1 MAQVT
6 QERQRSLGTAAARNL
21 ATTHKTVPHA
31 QGITPRWLLR
41 SLPWVQVSGGAYRVN
56 RRRVDR
62 TADGAVFFTLEG
74 SRARV
79 VPSSLR
85 ELAAFERASEDELSE
100 LATAFE
106 QHEYPAGSSIG
117 GDVLVLIVDG
127 KAARTR
133 AGKYGHEA
141 TVAIVAEG
149 AAVAEPATA
158 LTAVTT
164 LELPLGRLPPPPEQS
179 PVNGKGEAS
188 IDVASGH
195 EGESGLPGTFAD
207 YDPAPAEYELH
218 VAQTVLHVHTRV
230 ADLYSSPMNQV
241 DQQLRLTIEALRE
254 RQEDELLNNPDI
266 GLLAS
271 ADPGQR
277 IHTRT
282 GPPTPDDLDELL
294 TRRRKSRFFLAH
306 PKAIAAFGRSCTAR
320 GVCPDPLVF
329 EGRTVPAWRGVPI
342 LPCDKIPV
350 SSSGTTSILVLRT
363 GADDQGVV
371 GLQQTGIPDEYEP
384 GLSVRLAGI
393 DEQAIMSYLVS
404 TYYSVA
410 VLVPDALGVL
420 ENVQL

>member
-6 QERQRSLGTAAARNL
+6 QERRRSLGTAAARNL

-62 TADGAVFFTLEG
+62 AADGTVFFTLEG

-85 ELAAFERASEDELSE
+85 SLAAFSLVGEDELSS
-100 LATAFE
+100 LASAFT
-106 QHEYPAGSSIG
+106 QHEYSSGSPIG
-117 GDVLVLIVDG
+117 DDSLVLIVSG
-127 KAARTR
+127 KAASTKS
-133 AGKYGHEA
+133 GKYGHAA
-141 TVAIVAEG
+141 TVAVVAEG
-149 AAVAEPATA
+149 AAVAGPATA

-164 LELPLGRLPPPPEQS
+164 LELPLGRLPPAPSVP
-179 PVNGKGEAS
+179 PVNGKGEAV

-195 EGESGLPGTFAD
+195 SGEAGLPGTFAD
-207 YDPAPAEYELH
+207 YDPAPVEYELH
-218 VAQTVLHVHTRV
+218 VAQTVLQVHSRV

-254 RQEDELLNNPDI
+254 RQEDELINNPDI

-277 IHTRT
+277 IHTLSGT
-282 GPPTPDDLDELL
+282 PTPDDLDELL

-306 PKAIAAFGRSCTAR
+306 PRAIAAFGRACTAR
-320 GVCPDPLVF
+320 SLYPEPLVF

-350 SSSGTTSILVLRT
+350 SSTGTTSILVLRT
-363 GADDQGVV
+363 GDDDQGVV
-371 GLQQTGIPDEYEP
+371 GLHQTGIPDEYEP
-384 GLSVRLAGI
+384 GLSVRLTGI

-404 TYYSVA
+404 AYYSVA